1 MNLLRTKDLVQKEK
15 EEVTMRE
22 KNGSVQCLLFVGRFN
37 LGKFSIWFWIHLPTR
52 LLQLCQRT
60 MALPVGRGMFTLFS
74 YHPVPTEQLPI
85 PKLNLTGTL
94 VRGTSQSIPEQDGLS
109 SNCYFI
115 TVIFMASSPPRTSR
129 LKCGFYEKQLLWALN
144 MPLGMVEGPSGM
156 VRASVIKH

>member
-1 MNLLRTKDLVQKEK
+1 MNLVRTKGLVQKEE
-15 EEVTMRE
+15 EEVTMR
-22 KNGSVQCLLFVGRFN
+22 KNGSVQCLLFVSHLY

-94 VRGTSQSIPEQDGLS
+94 VRGSFPVHARAGWA
-109 SNCYFI
+109 F
-115 TVIFMASSPPRTSR
+115 F
-129 LKCGFYEKQLLWALN
+129 QLLPHFCNFLWHL
-144 MPLGMVEGPSGM
+144 LHQELHSSVGF
-156 VRASVIKH
+156 VRSSSFGL